1 MAQQRDVGRLSP
13 RTGDPERGH
22 PGVATALGVAVLDAV
37 TRVVARLPVGLSLW
51 AGRRLGDVVG
61 LVARRHRQVALRG
74 VGVAFPELGAAGRRR
89 LAGKAWQHLGMMM
102 VELTRLLGRPVE
114 ATLREITV
122 TGDEHL
128 HHAMREHGRALV
140 LTAHLGNW
148 EYLAVAHRLVNI
160 PLSVVVRPL
169 DAPLLDAWAER
180 MRRHTG
186 AELIAKR
193 GALREVLGA
202 LRRGRM
208 VAVLLDQNATRREG
222 VFVPFFGRP
231 ASTSRSLA
239 LLAVRTATP
248 VVPIFITRLGPGRHR
263 VTVLPAI
270 PPPAADDDLEA
281 AVVALTARCTAIVET
296 AIRQAPDQWL
306 WAHDRWRTRPPQEGA

>member
-1 MAQQRDVGRLSP
+1 MAHQRDVGRLSP
-13 RTGDPERGH
+13 RTGGAERRR
-22 PGVATALGVAVLDAV
+22 PGEATALGGAVLDAV
-37 TRVVARLPVGLSLW
+37 IRVVARLPVRLSLW
-51 AGRRLGDVVG
+51 GGRRLGDVIG
-61 LVARRHRQVALRG
+61 LVARRHRRVALRG
-74 VGVAFPELGAAGRRR
+74 IGVAFPELDAGGRRR
-89 LAGKAWQHLGMMM
+89 LAGKAWQHLGMVM

-128 HHAMREHGRALV
+128 QRAMREHGRALV

-148 EYLAVAHRLVNI
+148 EYLAAAHRLVNI
-160 PLSVVVRPL
+160 PVSVVVRPL
-169 DAPLLDAWAER
+169 DAPLLDAWADR

-186 AELIAKR
+186 AELIPKR

-222 VFVPFFGRP
+222 VFVSFFGRP

-248 VVPIFITRLGPGRHR
+248 VVPIFIRRLGPGRHR

-270 PPPAADDDLEA
+270 APPAADDPGA
-281 AVVALTARCTAIVET
+281 AVVELTARCTAIVET

-306 WAHDRWRTRPPQEGA
+306 WAHDRWRTRPPQESS